1 MTLTYRHIRFVITV
15 ERGLFGALLQH
26 VICCLSFS
34 MNTSL
39 FQYAGI
45 KDKRGKTCQEVT
57 IHK

>member
-1 MTLTYRHIRFVITV
+1 MIY
-15 ERGLFGALLQH
+15 
-26 VICCLSFS
+26 FS

-45 KDKRGKTCQEVT
+45 KDKRGKTCQEIT